1 MPKVEMP
8 RAEWESLLAMLSF
21 LDSSYVNPT
30 LVDIMYREISEQV
43 YSQEY

>member
-8 RAEWESLLAMLSF
+8 CASWDSLLHMLSM
-21 LDSSYVNPT
+21 LDSHYIDPVQI
-30 LVDIMYREISEQV
+30 DIMYREIAEQV